1 MMRAAL
7 RLAVQRCGLSASVS
21 MSMAGGVVVALDL
34 LMAET
39 SMLKVNGD
47 KGEWVATAQKLCY
60 GSAAASS
67 RYARRYLRYAFT
79 ELLRGV
85 DVCLILDQFGE
96 LITCPI
102 QEGDGAAKAWAT
114 SD

>member
-1 MMRAAL
+1 MVFL
-7 RLAVQRCGLSASVS
+7 G
-21 MSMAGGVVVALDL
+21 L
-34 LMAET
+34 LMVGT
-39 SMLKVNGD
+39 SKLKVNSD
-47 KGEWVATAQKLCY
+47 KGNGAATAQKLCY

-67 RYARRYLRYAFT
+67 RYARRDLRYAFT

-102 QEGDGAAKAWAT
+102 QEGDGAEKWLQV
-114 SD
+114 

>member
-1 MMRAAL
+1 M
-7 RLAVQRCGLSASVS
+7 
-21 MSMAGGVVVALDL
+21 VALDL
-34 LMAET
+34 LMAGT

-47 KGEWVATAQKLCY
+47 KGEWVATAQKPCY

-67 RYARRYLRYAFT
+67 SYARRDLRYAFT

-85 DVCLILDQFGE
+85 DMCLTLDQFGE

-102 QEGDGAAKAWAT
+102 QEGDGARSRWLLRRGPDCRVT
-114 SD
+114 EGRG